1 MANKKPE
8 KQAVAQKAAAKN
20 QVALS
25 AEKKSSGQN
34 APKANGSARK
44 SPFKTSFLKEQRQ
57 RLADLR
63 DSLVDAM
70 NGVQRDNLR
79 NSSEGGSAF
88 GQHQADAGS
97 DAYDRDFALN
107 MLSQEQ
113 DSLYE
118 IDEAISRLDR
128 GVYGICEM
136 SGQAIPEERL
146 MAIPFAR
153 LTVDCQAQ
161 LERDIAMNGTGGRGG
176 AVYGGS
182 APQETFERILED

>member
-1 MANKKPE
+1 MANKNPE
-8 KQAVAQKAAAKN
+8 DKAVAKKAAAKKKK
-20 QVALS
+20 VAVS
-25 AEKKSSGQN
+25 SEKKTT
-34 APKANGSARK
+34 ADKATKTNGAAQK
-44 SPFKTSFLKEQRQ
+44 SPFKAPFLKAQRQ

-63 DSLVDAM
+63 DVLVDAM

-79 NSSEGGSAF
+79 NSTEGGSAF

-118 IDEAISRLDR
+118 IDEAIGRLER

-146 MAIPFAR
+146 VAIPFAR
-153 LTVDCQAQ
+153 LTVECQSQ
-161 LERDIAMNGTGGRGG
+161 LERESALNGNGGRGV
-176 AVYGGS
+176 VYGGS